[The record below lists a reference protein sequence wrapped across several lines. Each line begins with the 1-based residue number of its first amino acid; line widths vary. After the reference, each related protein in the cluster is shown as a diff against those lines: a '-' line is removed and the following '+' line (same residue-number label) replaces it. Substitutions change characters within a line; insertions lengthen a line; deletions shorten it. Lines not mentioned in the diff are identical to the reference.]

1 MKKFLI
7 AILLTLFTLPVLA
20 ENTILIIGDSLS
32 AGYGIDP
39 KQGWAQL
46 LQERLQ
52 DRKYNYQV
60 VNASITG
67 DTTSNG
73 LRRLP
78 AALTQYQPKITI
90 IELGGNDALR
100 GLPTPLIK
108 KNIQQMITL
117 AENANSKVVLL
128 GVRIPPNYGEAY
140 TTQFQQIYQDFGQ
153 QDDLVVIPLFLNGID
168 SNPTLMQGDGIH
180 PLATA
185 QATMLENVWS
195 KLQKLL
201 QY

>member
-7 AILLTLFTLPVLA
+7 TILLTLCTLPALA
-20 ENTILIIGDSLS
+20 ENTILIVGDSLS

-39 KQGWAQL
+39 SQGWVQL
-46 LQERLQ
+46 LQQRLQ
-52 DRKYNYQV
+52 NLKYKYHV

-73 LRRLP
+73 LQRLP
-78 AALTQYQPKITI
+78 AALKQYQPQITI

-108 KNIQQMITL
+108 NNLQKIIALTE
-117 AENANSKVVLL
+117 AANSKVMLL

-140 TTQFQQIYQDFGQ
+140 TGQFQQIYQDFSQ
-153 QDDLVVIPLFLNGID
+153 QTDLVVVPLFLTGID
-168 SNPTLMQGDGIH
+168 TDHAKMQADGIH
-180 PLATA
+180 PLASA
-185 QATMLENVWS
+185 QPVMLENVWGT
-195 KLQKLL
+195 LQKLL
-201 QY
+201 HY